1 MKLKDSNGPFGGF
14 GRELFAFFDDLA
26 ENQSREWFQA
36 NKPRYEAG
44 VLAPFR
50 SLIEAL
56 NEEFAAREIPLEGD
70 PKRSIMRINRDV
82 RFTPDKRPYKTNA
95 SAMMTR
101 QAGTK
106 SPGMLYIHLSPKESF
121 IAAGFHAM
129 EKPDLDA
136 MRSAIA
142 DDQSEWLRR
151 QRDLE
156 KSGHPI
162 DRDDSLKRL
171 PRGFDP
177 EQVLPVADALKLRSF
192 FVKRTLTR
200 EEVETDALVDLIAS
214 FAESSLSLLLF
225 GWAAIG

>member
-1 MKLKDSNGPFGGF
+1 MKSKVSNQPFVGF
-14 GRELFAFFDDLA
+14 GRELFTFFDDLA

-36 NKPRYEAG
+36 NKHRYEAR

-50 SLIEAL
+50 SLIGAL
-56 NEEFAAREIPLEGD
+56 NEEFESRDIPLEGD

-95 SAMMTR
+95 AALMTR
-101 QAGTK
+101 RAGAK
-106 SPGMLYIHLSPKESF
+106 SPGMLCIHLSPKELF

-129 EKPDLDA
+129 EKPNLDA
-136 MRSAIA
+136 IRAAIA

-156 KSGHPI
+156 KSGHPL
-162 DRDDSLKRL
+162 DREDSLKRL

-177 EQVLPVADALKLRSF
+177 EQVLPVAEVLKLRSF
-192 FVKRTLTR
+192 VVKHTLTR
-200 EEVETDALVDLIAS
+200 KEVETDALVNRIGS
-214 FAESSLSLLLF
+214 FAESSLPLLLF
-225 GWAAIG
+225 GWAALG